1 MRKVYLKRFAQ
12 SAGPGFLQSHRQVL
26 FLIRPYGVH
35 VSPKML
41 PLQIKKSVLFLVR
54 PFSRI
59 LDHVE
64 RFFLNLGPHLE
75 YFLFPWH
82 LFGSTLAPF
91 LVLKT
96 RLWRQTCAKSAPRRP
111 APKLTHVLGAM
122 LGSFFEYIFLFFLK
136 KTGL

>member
-1 MRKVYLKRFAQ
+1 M
-12 SAGPGFLQSHRQVL
+12 L
-26 FLIRPYGVH
+26 FFVSPYGVH

-41 PLQIKKSVLFLVR
+41 PLQIKKSLLFLVR

-75 YFLFPWH
+75 YFLLPWR
-82 LFGSTLAPF
+82 LFGSTLAQF

-96 RLWRQTCAKSAPRRP
+96 RLWRQRCPKSAPRRP
-111 APKLTHVLGAM
+111 PPKLSHVLGPM
-122 LGSFFEYIFLFFLK
+122 LGSFFADFLIFFLNK
-136 KTGL
+136 QGCEICVCKGAVFFCDFWTP